1 MNKNIL
7 LLFSFLITLI
17 LCNCFVLSKDLN
29 NDGIVDIRDLSI
41 VAKAFGSK
49 QGDTNWNPDA
59 DLNKDGTINI
69 IDLNMVADNMREIS
83 SKSQPSGIS
92 STSLLS
98 ISNIISWVKNL
109 FIKPTAVQS
118 SAKTIVYVDPIKI
131 VDSRLTSGKTFTI
144 DVNVYNVSDPSLY
157 GFELDLKYN
166 PNILK
171 VTDVK
176 VSDFL
181 NVNPSINQI
190 FQTYDVKDDYV
201 KIIASSLGYVN
212 GKSGSGT
219 LVNVTFQVI
228 GEEETSLDLFDG
240 MLVGYKRIEDPAP
253 IEIKNVIQDDGY
265 FNNNPGMKIQYSIMR
280 PSYGTIIY

>member
-280 PSYGTIIY
+280 PSSGTIIY